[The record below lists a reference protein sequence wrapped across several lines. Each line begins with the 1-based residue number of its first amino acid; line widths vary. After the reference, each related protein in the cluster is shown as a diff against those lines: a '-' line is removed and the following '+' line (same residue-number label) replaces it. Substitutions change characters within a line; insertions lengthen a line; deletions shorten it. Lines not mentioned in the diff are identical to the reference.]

1 MKKFTTIVSIFFIFL
16 FVYYILLNPEVL
28 NIFEILTI
36 QSIVILIFIKFIML
50 ILNSLFNK
58 SLIKAFDIDLL
69 NFESL
74 YIGSITFL
82 GNLYLPGRIGGGF
95 RLIYLNKTYNLK
107 SSFLVSSLV
116 YFFVISFFINSLIGF
131 FSLFLNFE
139 YLNSSLLIW
148 LFIYGF
154 SFLFSFYLLF
164 KNFELKKIEEFK
176 SKIFYK
182 ISSYFQEAKSG
193 WITIT
198 KFKNM
203 NRNLI
208 SIYIINYIFFVIDIY
223 LITTFINISLSLSN
237 VVFFNSINIFSGL
250 IGITPG
256 SIGLKESLMFLSI
269 NIFELTFE
277 ELFQIIL
284 IERLISV
291 VFSIIPILVVLTYN
305 KKIKTS
311 FFK

>member
-1 MKKFTTIVSIFFIFL
+1 VKKFTTIVSIFFIFL

>member
-1 MKKFTTIVSIFFIFL
+1 VKKFTTIVSIFFIFL

-58 SLIKAFDIDLL
+58 FLVKAFEIDLL

-95 RLIYLNKTYNLK
+95 RLMYLNKTYNLK

-164 KNFELKKIEEFK
+164 KKFELKKIEEFK

-182 ISSYFQEAKSG
+182 INSYFQEAKNG
-193 WITIT
+193 WNTIT

-223 LITTFINISLSLSN
+223 LITTFINIYLSLSN

-250 IGITPG
+250 IGLTPG
-256 SIGLKESLMFLSI
+256 SIGLKESLMFISI
-269 NIFELTFE
+269 NILELTFE

-291 VFSIIPILVVLTYN
+291 VFSIIPLFVVITYN
-305 KKIKTS
+305 KKNKN
-311 FFK
+311 

>member
-193 WITIT
+193 WNTIT

>member
-1 MKKFTTIVSIFFIFL
+1 MKKFSTIVSIFFFFL

-36 QSIVILIFIKFIML
+36 QSLVILIFIKFIML

-58 SLIKAFDIDLL
+58 YLVKAFDVDLL
-69 NFESL
+69 KFESL

-116 YFFVISFFINSLIGF
+116 YFFVISFFINSFIGF
-131 FSLFLNFE
+131 FSLILNFE

-154 SFLFSFYLLF
+154 LFLFSFYILF
-164 KNFELKKIEEFK
+164 KKFELKKIELFK
-176 SKIFYK
+176 SKIFNK
-182 ISSYFQEAKSG
+182 ISRYFQEAKNG

-223 LITTFINISLSLSN
+223 LITTFVNIYLSLSN

-250 IGITPG
+250 IGLTPG

-269 NIFELTFE
+269 NILELTFE

-284 IERLISV
+284 IERLISI
-291 VFSIIPILVVLTYN
+291 VFSIIPLLVVVAYN
-305 KKIKTS
+305 KKNKN
-311 FFK
+311 

>member
-1 MKKFTTIVSIFFIFL
+1 VKKFTTIVSIFFIFL

-58 SLIKAFDIDLL
+58 FLVKAFEIDLL

-95 RLIYLNKTYNLK
+95 RLMYLNKTYNLK

-164 KNFELKKIEEFK
+164 KKFELKKIEEFK

-182 ISSYFQEAKSG
+182 INSYFQEAKNG
-193 WITIT
+193 WNTIT

-223 LITTFINISLSLSN
+223 LITTFINIYLSLSN

-250 IGITPG
+250 IGLTPG

-269 NIFELTFE
+269 NILVGRP
-277 ELFQIIL
+277 LSL
-284 IERLISV
+284 K
-291 VFSIIPILVVLTYN
+291 VFTKFN
-305 KKIKTS
+305 
-311 FFK
+311 

>member
-58 SLIKAFDIDLL
+58 FLVKAFEIDLL

-95 RLIYLNKTYNLK
+95 RLMYLNKTYNLK

-164 KNFELKKIEEFK
+164 KKFELKKIEEFK

-182 ISSYFQEAKSG
+182 INSYFQEAKNG
-193 WITIT
+193 WNTIT

-223 LITTFINISLSLSN
+223 LITTFINIYLSLSN

-250 IGITPG
+250 IGLTPG
-256 SIGLKESLMFLSI
+256 SIGLKESLMFISI
-269 NIFELTFE
+269 NILELTFE

-291 VFSIIPILVVLTYN
+291 VFSIIPLFVVITYN
-305 KKIKTS
+305 KKNKN
-311 FFK
+311 

>member
-1 MKKFTTIVSIFFIFL
+1 M
-16 FVYYILLNPEVL
+16 
-28 NIFEILTI
+28 
-36 QSIVILIFIKFIML
+36 
-50 ILNSLFNK
+50 
-58 SLIKAFDIDLL
+58 IDLL

-164 KNFELKKIEEFK
+164 KKFELKKIEEFK

-182 ISSYFQEAKSG
+182 INSYFQEAKNG
-193 WITIT
+193 WNTIT

-223 LITTFINISLSLSN
+223 LITTFINIYLSLSN

-250 IGITPG
+250 IGLTPG
-256 SIGLKESLMFLSI
+256 SIGLKESLMFISI
-269 NIFELTFE
+269 NILELTFE

-291 VFSIIPILVVLTYN
+291 VFSIIPLFVVITYN
-305 KKIKTS
+305 KKNKN
-311 FFK
+311 

>member
-58 SLIKAFDIDLL
+58 FLVKAFDIDLL

-95 RLIYLNKTYNLK
+95 RLMYLNKTYNLK

-164 KNFELKKIEEFK
+164 KKFELKKIEEFK

-182 ISSYFQEAKSG
+182 INSYFQEAKNG
-193 WITIT
+193 WNTIT

-223 LITTFINISLSLSN
+223 LITTFINIYLSLSN

-250 IGITPG
+250 IGLTPG
-256 SIGLKESLMFLSI
+256 SIGLKESLMFISI
-269 NIFELTFE
+269 NILELTFE

-291 VFSIIPILVVLTYN
+291 VFSIIPLFVVITYN
-305 KKIKTS
+305 KKNKN
-311 FFK
+311 

>member
-58 SLIKAFDIDLL
+58 SLIKAFEIDLL

-95 RLIYLNKTYNLK
+95 RLMYLNKTYNLK

-164 KNFELKKIEEFK
+164 KKFELKKIEEFK

-182 ISSYFQEAKSG
+182 INSYFQEAKNG
-193 WITIT
+193 WNTIT

-223 LITTFINISLSLSN
+223 LITTFINIYLSLSN

-250 IGITPG
+250 IGLTPG
-256 SIGLKESLMFLSI
+256 SIGLKESLMFISI
-269 NIFELTFE
+269 NILELTFE

-291 VFSIIPILVVLTYN
+291 VFSIIPLFVVITYN
-305 KKIKTS
+305 KKNKN
-311 FFK
+311 

>member
-277 ELFQIIL
+277 QLFQIIL

>member
-164 KNFELKKIEEFK
+164 KNFELKNIEEFK

-193 WITIT
+193 WNTIT

>member
-1 MKKFTTIVSIFFIFL
+1 VKKFTTIVSIFFIFL

-58 SLIKAFDIDLL
+58 FLVKAFDIDLL

-95 RLIYLNKTYNLK
+95 RLMYLNKTYNLK

-164 KNFELKKIEEFK
+164 KKFELKKIEEFK

-182 ISSYFQEAKSG
+182 INSYFQEAKNG
-193 WITIT
+193 WNTIT

-223 LITTFINISLSLSN
+223 LITTFINIYLSLSN

-250 IGITPG
+250 IGLTPG
-256 SIGLKESLMFLSI
+256 SIGLKESLMFISI
-269 NIFELTFE
+269 NILELTFE

-291 VFSIIPILVVLTYN
+291 VFSIIPLFVVITYN
-305 KKIKTS
+305 KKNKN
-311 FFK
+311 

>member
-58 SLIKAFDIDLL
+58 FLVKAFEIDLL

-95 RLIYLNKTYNLK
+95 RLMYLNKTYNLK

-164 KNFELKKIEEFK
+164 KKFELKKIEEFK

-182 ISSYFQEAKSG
+182 INSYFQEAKNG
-193 WITIT
+193 WNTIT

-223 LITTFINISLSLSN
+223 LITTFINIYLSLSN

-250 IGITPG
+250 IGLTPG
-256 SIGLKESLMFLSI
+256 SIGLKESLMFISI
-269 NIFELTFE
+269 NILELTFE

-284 IERLISV
+284 IERLISI
-291 VFSIIPILVVLTYN
+291 VFSIIPLLVVVAYN
-305 KKIKTS
+305 KKNKN
-311 FFK
+311 

>member
-58 SLIKAFDIDLL
+58 SLIKAFEIDLL

-164 KNFELKKIEEFK
+164 KKFELKKIEEFK

-182 ISSYFQEAKSG
+182 ISSYFQEAKNG

-250 IGITPG
+250 IGLTPG

-269 NIFELTFE
+269 SIFELTFE

-291 VFSIIPILVVLTYN
+291 VFSIIPLLVVLTYN
-305 KKIKTS
+305 KKNKN
-311 FFK
+311 